1 MINNLPFDAVE
12 GTACIITGGLL
23 HTINAKTAHGLIR
36 QSDRFKILG
45 VIDEVSAGQ
54 DAGELLDGIN
64 REIPVYDSIFTLIQ
78 STDKPQ
84 FALIGMATKGGVL
97 PEELYPTIEECL
109 KMGISIING
118 LHEALGD
125 IKEFSSIAELN
136 DANIYDIRKPKPFK
150 ELHFWT
156 GKIKEVKSFK
166 VGLLGTDCAL
176 GKRTSSKLLVNELR
190 KENISSHMVY
200 TGQTG
205 WLQGGKYG
213 FIFDAT
219 PNDFISGELEHAVY
233 ECWEKEKPE
242 VIILE
247 GQSSLRNPSGPCG
260 SELIISCELDAVVLQ
275 HAPGRK
281 YYKGLAEYGKEI
293 PGVSNELELLK
304 MYGVETIAIGLN
316 TMGLTMEQALEAK
329 EEISKETG
337 LPVILPLDEGMSKIV
352 EIIKQRLK

>member
-156 GKIKEVKSFK
+156 GKIKEVK
-166 VGLLGTDCAL
+166 
-176 GKRTSSKLLVNELR
+176 
-190 KENISSHMVY
+190 
-200 TGQTG
+200 
-205 WLQGGKYG
+205 
-213 FIFDAT
+213 
-219 PNDFISGELEHAVY
+219 
-233 ECWEKEKPE
+233 
-242 VIILE
+242 
-247 GQSSLRNPSGPCG
+247 
-260 SELIISCELDAVVLQ
+260 
-275 HAPGRK
+275 
-281 YYKGLAEYGKEI
+281 
-293 PGVSNELELLK
+293 
-304 MYGVETIAIGLN
+304 
-316 TMGLTMEQALEAK
+316 
-329 EEISKETG
+329 
-337 LPVILPLDEGMSKIV
+337 
-352 EIIKQRLK
+352 

>member
-1 MINNLPFDAVE
+1 MINNLPFDAIE

-23 HTINAKTAHGLIR
+23 NTIKAKTAHGLIR

-54 DAGELLDGIN
+54 DAGEVLDGNN
-64 REIPVYDSIFTLIQ
+64 RAIPVFDSILALTQ

-84 FALIGMATKGGVL
+84 YAIIGMTAKGGIL
-97 PEELYPTIEECL
+97 PKEFYPTIKDCL

-118 LHEALGD
+118 LHEVLGE
-125 IKEFSSIAELN
+125 IEEFASITKLN
-136 DANIYDIRKPKPFK
+136 GGNIYDIRKPRSFK

-156 GKIKEVKSFK
+156 GKIKEVKSLK
-166 VGLLGTDCAL
+166 IGLLGTDCAM
-176 GKRTSSKLLVNELR
+176 GKRTSSKLLVNALI
-190 KENISSHMVY
+190 KENIRAHMVY

-233 ECWEKEKPE
+233 ECWENEKSE

-247 GQSSLRNPSGPCG
+247 GQSSLRNPCGPCG
-260 SELIISCELDAVVLQ
+260 SEFIISCELDAVVLM

-281 YYKGLAEYGKEI
+281 YYKDLVEYGKEI
-293 PGVSNELELLK
+293 PDVSSELELLK
-304 MYGVETIAIGLN
+304 MYGVETIAIGIN
-316 TMGLTMEQALEAK
+316 TMGLTKEQALEAK

-337 LPVILPLDEGMSKIV
+337 LPVILPLDDGMSTIV

>member
-1 MINNLPFDAVE
+1 
-12 GTACIITGGLL
+12 
-23 HTINAKTAHGLIR
+23 
-36 QSDRFKILG
+36 
-45 VIDEVSAGQ
+45 
-54 DAGELLDGIN
+54 
-64 REIPVYDSIFTLIQ
+64 
-78 STDKPQ
+78 
-84 FALIGMATKGGVL
+84 
-97 PEELYPTIEECL
+97 
-109 KMGISIING
+109 
-118 LHEALGD
+118 
-125 IKEFSSIAELN
+125 
-136 DANIYDIRKPKPFK
+136 
-150 ELHFWT
+150 
-156 GKIKEVKSFK
+156 
-166 VGLLGTDCAL
+166 
-176 GKRTSSKLLVNELR
+176 
-190 KENISSHMVY
+190 
-200 TGQTG
+200 TG